1 MRQLRVFGQ
10 LVAMDVTLTV
20 QYRGEFVLLQL
31 QNMITPIVSLLVW
44 QAALA
49 AGAQLPV
56 GSDYLATY
64 FVAVSVVSMLTSS
77 WTAYYLAESI
87 RLGELAR
94 WLIRPTSTH
103 LSGAANNIGE
113 KLVKVVLITPMIVVF
128 AVILRDHMQI
138 PQDPIRWL
146 LFALSM
152 LMAATMVF
160 AMDVIVGSLA
170 FWFEEIS
177 GFDRARTLIVGILS
191 GAVIPLALMPA
202 WAAGVIAVQP
212 FRFAVSFPL
221 EVLLNTSPGSLTV
234 GFALQVFWTA
244 AFVIGGVLIW
254 RRGLRSYAAAGA

>member
-1 MRQLRVFGQ
+1 MRQLKVFGQ
-10 LVAMDVTLTV
+10 LVAMDVMLTV

-113 KLVKVVLITPMIVVF
+113 KLVK
-128 AVILRDHMQI
+128 
-138 PQDPIRWL
+138 
-146 LFALSM
+146 
-152 LMAATMVF
+152 
-160 AMDVIVGSLA
+160 
-170 FWFEEIS
+170 
-177 GFDRARTLIVGILS
+177 
-191 GAVIPLALMPA
+191 
-202 WAAGVIAVQP
+202 
-212 FRFAVSFPL
+212 
-221 EVLLNTSPGSLTV
+221 
-234 GFALQVFWTA
+234 
-244 AFVIGGVLIW
+244 
-254 RRGLRSYAAAGA
+254 